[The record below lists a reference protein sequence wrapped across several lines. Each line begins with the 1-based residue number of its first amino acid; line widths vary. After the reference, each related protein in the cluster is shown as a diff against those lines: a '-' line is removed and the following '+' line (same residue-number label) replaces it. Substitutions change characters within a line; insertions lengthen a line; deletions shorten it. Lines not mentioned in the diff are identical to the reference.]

1 MCIKRCI
8 CLATSPIIMA
18 KKHATYTAQE
28 KADIVLRILQ
38 KGKGN
43 TIQKVA
49 ADKNIVPTLISLWK
63 KQAEEAILKR
73 FENATP
79 GRRKST
85 EPKVAVTADTK
96 ALRAELRKSK
106 TRATKAEN
114 KLKDVS
120 ARLAALEQCVQT
132 MGAAMGCK
140 LVKKRNKRAR
150 KA

>member
-1 MCIKRCI
+1 
-8 CLATSPIIMA
+8 MA
-18 KKHATYTAQE
+18 KKHATYTAKE
-28 KADIVLRILQ
+28 KTEIVLRILQ
-38 KGKGN
+38 KGRDN

-49 ADKNIVPTLISLWK
+49 AEKNIVPTLISLWK

-85 EPKVAVTADTK
+85 EAK
-96 ALRAELRKSK
+96 AEVKEDARAAKAELRRVR

-114 KLKDVS
+114 KLKEVS
-120 ARLAALEQCVQT
+120 ERLVTLEQGVNA
-132 MGAAMGCK
+132 MSAAMGCK
-140 LVKKRNKRAR
+140 LVKKRAKRGSR

>member
-1 MCIKRCI
+1 
-8 CLATSPIIMA
+8 MA
-18 KKHATYTAQE
+18 KKHATYTAKDKTE
-28 KADIVLRILQ
+28 IVLRILQ
-38 KGKGN
+38 KGRDN

-49 ADKNIVPTLISLWK
+49 AEKNIVPTLISLWK

-85 EPKVAVTADTK
+85 EPKAAVKEDA
-96 ALRAELRKSK
+96 RAAKSELRRAR

-114 KLKDVS
+114 KLKDVTE
-120 ARLAALEQCVQT
+120 RLATLEQGVNA
-132 MGAAMGCK
+132 MSAAMGCK
-140 LVKKRNKRAR
+140 LVKKRAKRGSR